1 MVINMVFV
9 DFKND
14 IEVTEQRS
22 RIIFTVKDEVLE
34 RDGVG
39 ILDYLEM
46 LINGHMDY
54 IYYHY
59 GDDPMTK
66 IVINSCDYYGWVKET
81 VENGTDM
88 RCL

>member
-1 MVINMVFV
+1 MVFCN
-9 DFKND
+9 FKNE

-22 RIIFTVKDEVLE
+22 RIIFKVKEEIVK

-39 ILDYLEM
+39 ILDYLEIA
-46 LINGHMDY
+46 INGYIDY

-66 IVINSCDYYGWVKET
+66 IVINKNDYADWIKNII
-81 VENGTDM
+81 ENGADI
-88 RCL
+88 RGL